1 MLLGVINRHFARHSP
16 VAHGSENFKVRSE
29 SPSCDFKANLI
40 VSLPGAAM
48 SNRICAVQTSGFDEV
63 LYNDWP
69 RQRRDE
75 RVLTL
80 VQRIGLE

>member
-1 MLLGVINRHFARHSP
+1 MLLGVIDRHFARHSP
-16 VAHGSENFKVRSE
+16 IAHGSENFKVRSE

-40 VSLPGAAM
+40 VSLAGAAM
-48 SNRICAVQTSGFDEV
+48 SNRIGAVQTSGFDEV
-63 LYNDWP
+63 LYNDWS

-80 VQRIGLE
+80 IESVGLE